1 MPLRRIPDVGPD
13 PKAAWRTTNRVTTEL
28 VRALPLPVW
37 NLEVPGVPRRTVRE
51 ILVHLHNAR
60 CRWIKTLGREHGI
73 TAPVRVDQ
81 RRATQ
86 RQLAIA
92 LKQSSMGIEAL
103 LDLGLASGGEI
114 PPSKGYVWRNLPLDV
129 WHVLA
134 YFVAHEAHHR
144 GQIVLVARQA
154 GLRLPPAVVNG
165 LWWWKEPARGTRPRT
180 ARGK

>member
-1 MPLRRIPDVGPD
+1 MRLAREEWPN
-13 PKAAWRTTNRVTTEL
+13 PKVAWRTTNRITSDF
-28 VRALPLPVW
+28 VRALPALVW

-73 TAPVRVDQ
+73 TAPQRVDQ

-92 LKQSSMGIEAL
+92 LKQSSRGIEAL
-103 LDLGLASGGEI
+103 LELGLASGGEV

-129 WHVLA
+129 GHVLA

-165 LWWWKEPARGTRPRT
+165 LWWWTERPSGTRTRPARRH
-180 ARGK
+180 

>member
-1 MPLRRIPDVGPD
+1 MRLARDEWPD
-13 PKAAWRTTNRVTTEL
+13 PRAAWRTTNRVTTEF
-28 VRALPLPVW
+28 VRALPARVW

-51 ILVHLHNAR
+51 ILTHLHNAR

-73 TAPVRVDQ
+73 TAPVRLDQ

-86 RQLAIA
+86 RQLVVA
-92 LKQSSMGIEAL
+92 LKQSSVGMEAL
-103 LDLGLASGGEI
+103 LDLGVAAGGEV

-134 YFVAHEAHHR
+134 YFAAHEAHHR

-154 GLRLPPAVVNG
+154 GLRLPPAVVNS
-165 LWWWKEPARGTRPRT
+165 LWWWQERATGTRRRAT
-180 ARGK
+180 RRK